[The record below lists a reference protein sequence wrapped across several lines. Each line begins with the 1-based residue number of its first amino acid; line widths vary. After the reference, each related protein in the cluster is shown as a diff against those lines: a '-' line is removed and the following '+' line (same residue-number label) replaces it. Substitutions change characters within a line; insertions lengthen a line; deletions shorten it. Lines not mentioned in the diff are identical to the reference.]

1 MTALANGEFNFI
13 VECNPLL
20 GEKTAEVVK
29 SVVAGESVDKTYIVE
44 DQSFTQEQAKE
55 VLDSRPY

>member
-1 MTALANGEFNFI
+1 MTALADGEFNFI

-20 GEKTAEVVK
+20 GDKAAELVK
-29 SVVAGESVDKTYIVE
+29 AVVAGDEVEKRTIVE
-44 DQSFTQEQAKE
+44 DQSFTQEQAAE

>member
-1 MTALANGEFNFI
+1 
-13 VECNPLL
+13 
-20 GEKTAEVVK
+20 
-29 SVVAGESVDKTYIVE
+29 ESVDKTYIVE